1 MVFLCLVSA
10 IRESPSDLSSLSPQW
25 QWNGQ
30 MVATELFDNDEL
42 YPLKES
48 NAFVKIYSPKID
60 RSARIRARYEQMA
73 LRKLTRK

>member
-1 MVFLCLVSA
+1 
-10 IRESPSDLSSLSPQW
+10 
-25 QWNGQ
+25 